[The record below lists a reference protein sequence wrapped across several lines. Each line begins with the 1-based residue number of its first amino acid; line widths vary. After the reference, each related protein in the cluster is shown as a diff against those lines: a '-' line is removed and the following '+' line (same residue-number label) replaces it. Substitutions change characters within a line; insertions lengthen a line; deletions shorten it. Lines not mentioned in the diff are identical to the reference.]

1 MTILTEILQH
11 EVVPAMG
18 CTEPVS
24 VALACAYASKAIGG
38 KVWRIVVET
47 DPGTFKNGMNVF
59 IPGAKGATGIPVAA
73 ALGAL
78 CCNPKDGLHLLK
90 NVKDRDLKE
99 AKKLIATKQVILKS
113 NFEKKGLYIKVKI
126 KTNTGEGIATIA
138 CGHTNLIELKKNG
151 VNLIKTHLKGG
162 NGIDKYRDKLR
173 CLTIR
178 DLINEADK
186 ATKKDLKYIEE
197 GIEMNLK
204 ASAEG
209 AKYNLYSAELK
220 KLIETG
226 INKKGLFPD
235 TKIAIAAAA
244 DGRMSGMPFPVMSS
258 GGSGNQG
265 LVAILVPYFWG
276 KYFKIAEERVL
287 RSIALSHLLNAYV
300 KAFAGELSPIC
311 HCAIAAGVGAAAGC
325 GFQEKHDLK
334 LITYAIDNVAND
346 LGGMF
351 CNGANLGCAVKVA
364 SSAHSALSAAFSALD
379 GYHASGPNGIIGFS
393 AEETLQNLAQIT
405 VEGMAGTNQ
414 VILGIMKRQVKVS

>member
-276 KYFKIAEERVL
+276 KYFK
-287 RSIALSHLLNAYV
+287 
-300 KAFAGELSPIC
+300 
-311 HCAIAAGVGAAAGC
+311 AAGC
-325 GFQEKHDLK
+325 VYQEKHDLK